1 MGALRH
7 RPGQRRASSSR
18 GCSRRTSTRGEL
30 LLKGLL
36 ESLADRGA
44 RVDARHRAGAA
55 DRARRRAQPDAAVGD
70 AGRRAPSSSLCRSFH
85 PVIVA
90 ILFVKAVGFGALA
103 GILALMVASVGF
115 IGKLFTE
122 AIEEISLKQVEA
134 VRATGA
140 PFASVL
146 AFGVLPQ
153 VFSRFIG
160 FATYQ
165 LDSNLR
171 NSTMVGIVG
180 AGGIGGT
187 LFAAFQRFDYD
198 FVCAIL
204 ISIIALIMVGEVLA
218 TGARDLHRQRD
229 VRRPLPPARRGVA
242 RARAGRRLMADAATL
257 PRAHAERVWRRFT
270 PRAAADALR
279 RLPRDRR
286 GDRRVGAHGRG
297 HPGIPVR
304 RARADR
310 RPARR
315 ACGRSTGALSGGRAR
330 GAGRD
335 AAHRDA
341 RHAARAAA
349 RAAGRRAGRAQ
360 PRAVHAAQPA
370 SRS

>member
-1 MGALRH
+1 LAAVDVPALPADPFERSVWP
-7 RPGQRRASSSR
+7 RVAGIALIVYVIYASAQMELSWERVLIGLDNAGRFFSR
-18 GCSRRTSTRGEL
+18 LFPPDFTRWEL

-36 ESLADRGA
+36 ESLEIAVLATTLGIALALPVGLAGA
-44 RVDARHRAGAA
+44 RNLMPPWVSWPARVIIVMA
-55 DRARRRAQPDAAVGD
+55 
-70 AGRRAPSSSLCRSFH
+70 RSFH

-103 GILALMVASVGF
+103 GILALTVASIGF

-140 PFASVL
+140 PFTSML
-146 AFGVLPQ
+146 AYGVLPQ

-204 ISIIALIMVGEVLA
+204 IAIIALIMLGEVLA
-218 TGARDLHRQRD
+218 TAVRAIFLQNATLADLFR
-229 VRRPLPPARRGVA
+229 RRGGV
-242 RARAGRRLMADAATL
+242 
-257 PRAHAERVWRRFT
+257 PRERHLE
-270 PRAAADALR
+270 D
-279 RLPRDRR
+279 D
-286 GDRRVGAHGRG
+286 
-297 HPGIPVR
+297 
-304 RARADR
+304 
-310 RPARR
+310 
-315 ACGRSTGALSGGRAR
+315 
-330 GAGRD
+330 
-335 AAHRDA
+335 
-341 RHAARAAA
+341 
-349 RAAGRRAGRAQ
+349 
-360 PRAVHAAQPA
+360 
-370 SRS
+370 